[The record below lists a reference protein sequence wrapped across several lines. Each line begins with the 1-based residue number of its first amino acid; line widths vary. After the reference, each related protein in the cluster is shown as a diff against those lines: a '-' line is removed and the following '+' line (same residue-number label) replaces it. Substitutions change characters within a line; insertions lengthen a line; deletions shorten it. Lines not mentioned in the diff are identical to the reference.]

1 MRALPYKH
9 RSGLRYFIPSPPFSL
24 HTLVYLALF
33 LYAGF
38 ASQTSGLCSAIL
50 LAPFN
55 LHAMLHSAI
64 FLYACFLPQKHRN
77 FLSHAHCHITCR
89 MITLAYCGMLT
100 FRLGVVTAVCTG
112 CTRKFPQRVVH
123 LRRFSIWEK
132 EEEGRSLITTVIS
145 INSLLCLLKSAIFLT
160 KCNFIR
166 FWFIGNLNNIPDYV
180 PAHLNGTREAQEA
193 SRARI

>member
-1 MRALPYKH
+1 MRALPHKH

-55 LHAMLHSAI
+55 LHALLHSAI

-89 MITLAYCGMLT
+89 MITLAYCGMLLT
-100 FRLGVVTAVCTG
+100 FRLSVVTAGCDWLYSNVSAASCTSTTILHMG
-112 CTRKFPQRVVH
+112 K
-123 LRRFSIWEK
+123 RR
-132 EEEGRSLITTVIS
+132 RRTITYYDGNLDS
-145 INSLLCLLKSAIFLT
+145 QSSLLVKICNIF
-160 KCNFIR
+160 
-166 FWFIGNLNNIPDYV
+166 G
-180 PAHLNGTREAQEA
+180 QM
-193 SRARI
+193 